1 MLHVDDLVEIADVL
15 ADVVVGLGGGGFE
28 GLGEGDTA
36 DAGELCGEE
45 FVGAVLDGFGD
56 VGVGGAAVGRVV
68 LEAAIL
74 WRVVRGG
81 DDDAVGEA
89 GTVEV
94 FARVVGEDG
103 VREGGCGGV
112 AVGGGRSLLGAA
124 ACVDAGFHVVG
135 GQDFKRGAE
144 GGFREAVGVHG
155 EEERAGVALAGA
167 VLDDGLGD
175 GEDVVLVEGGV
186 EGGAAVAAGA
196 EADFLVGVA
205 GVGVQGVVGGQEA
218 REVDEGVEAG

>member
-1 MLHVDDLVEIADVL
+1 M
-15 ADVVVGLGGGGFE
+15 
-28 GLGEGDTA
+28 
-36 DAGELCGEE
+36 
-45 FVGAVLDGFGD
+45 
-56 VGVGGAAVGRVV
+56 
-68 LEAAIL
+68 
-74 WRVVRGG
+74 
-81 DDDAVGEA
+81 
-89 GTVEV
+89 
-94 FARVVGEDG
+94 
-103 VREGGCGGV
+103 REGGCGGV

-124 ACVDAGFHVVG
+124 AGVDAGFHVVG

-218 REVDEGVEAG
+218 REVDEGVEAGEFAGLVGGAGLGWCGLDAHGAVCSCGVLRQRFVGGCDAGKSP